1 MFLVGEIIGGNIKIV
16 NFARLENF
24 AEIIDKGGPSIW
36 PLLLLSIFSVSTII
50 ERIWF
55 WSRVVFRETQIL
67 NRIMEAAERNWD
79 LVEKIAKEYINHP
92 VGNFVYS
99 PFKLSNPDPE
109 VFHLAL
115 ESAADEQLARMRKGD
130 KLLEAVI
137 ALSPMLGLF
146 GTVWGLIKALGSI
159 RISDLGTAST
169 SGVTLG
175 IGESLISTA
184 VGLLVAII
192 SLTFYRIFQALWS
205 NQVRILRK
213 AASKLEVMY
222 RQQWF
227 RAEQEEEMMVSDEYS
242 FVTIEPTQKP
252 PASEREI

>member
-1 MFLVGEIIGGNIKIV
+1 M
-16 NFARLENF
+16 NF
-24 AEIIDKGGPSIW
+24 AEVIAKGGIAIY
-36 PLLLLSIFSVSTII
+36 PLLVLSVLSVSTIL

-55 WSRVVFRETQIL
+55 WSQVLFREKQIL

-79 LVEKIAKEYINHP
+79 LVEKIAKEHINHP
-92 VGNFVYS
+92 VGNFVYA
-99 PFKLSNPDPE
+99 PFRLSNPDPE
-109 VFHLAL
+109 IFHLAL

-137 ALSPMLGLF
+137 ALSPLLGLF
-146 GTVWGLIKALGSI
+146 GTVWGLIKSLSSI

-192 SLTFYRIFQALWS
+192 SLSFYRLFQAFWS
-205 NQVRILRK
+205 NQVRVLRK
-213 AASKLEVMY
+213 AGSQLEVMY
-222 RQQWF
+222 RQKWMTDD
-227 RAEQEEEMMVSDEYS
+227 EEEIVPGEDYS
-242 FVTIEPTQKP
+242 FVNIKP
-252 PASEREI
+252 KK